1 LLKLRRDSD
10 AHFVSYQQ
18 VPDGEPVAFFFYVH
32 RRMAMAKI
40 IEFHIPVKFQKKVK
54 WVPSEE
60 RGRLI
65 EFPIVIK
72 KSAKVLSTLNHAS
85 TVMGLA
91 EDSAFS

>member
-10 AHFVSYQQ
+10 AHFISYQR

-40 IEFHIPVKFQKKVK
+40 IEFHIPVEFQKKVK
-54 WVPSEE
+54 WVPPEE

-65 EFPIVIK
+65 EFPTAIR
-72 KSAKVLSTLNHAS
+72 KSA
-85 TVMGLA
+85 
-91 EDSAFS
+91 

>member
-1 LLKLRRDSD
+1 MLTLFLISKFRMESRLHSS
-10 AHFVSYQQ
+10 FTS
-18 VPDGEPVAFFFYVH
+18 H

-40 IEFHIPVKFQKKVK
+40 IEFHIPAKFQKKVK

-72 KSAKVLSTLNHAS
+72 KSA
-85 TVMGLA
+85 
-91 EDSAFS
+91 